1 MKHINQYRHKY
12 HKLNFKKATAAA
24 FCTVLPPDPLRVGS
38 VQCVKWATTCPDGT
52 GFLQVKFKEV
62 NYLGK
67 ANFRKIVQNSRKAP
81 ELSSAA
87 NITQRLVSWHLSER
101 ERGRGRETAEG
112 VKFTEAEKQTFRRTS
127 MIFWSQTISS
137 LWALADTT
145 RVTLIIGQVMWRLAA
160 FQFTHKKKTCW
171 GDGPSE
177 TQHFNFLTSLRPFT
191 NFPTNFCHFE
201 GLYEPC
207 VNTSPPGCF
216 RTSNQWRTQRDKLL
230 NIQLSTKIPDS
241 GLCLDTV

>member
-1 MKHINQYRHKY
+1 
-12 HKLNFKKATAAA
+12 
-24 FCTVLPPDPLRVGS
+24 
-38 VQCVKWATTCPDGT
+38 
-52 GFLQVKFKEV
+52 
-62 NYLGK
+62 
-67 ANFRKIVQNSRKAP
+67 
-81 ELSSAA
+81 
-87 NITQRLVSWHLSER
+87 
-101 ERGRGRETAEG
+101 
-112 VKFTEAEKQTFRRTS
+112 
-127 MIFWSQTISS
+127 MIFWSQTIFS
-137 LWALADTT
+137 LWALADTN

-207 VNTSPPGCF
+207 VNTSAPRCF
-216 RTSNQWRTQRDKLL
+216 RTSNQWRTQGDKLL

-241 GLCLDTV
+241 GLCLDTVYSLLLNTFLREKLKKQGRCVSVQLWMRCTVITHGKSRKTAKH